1 MLEVLTILLVLLIFS
16 LISFQKKLLNLK
28 GIIFADLVGLITYY
42 SGGII
47 AFFTI
52 VFFYLIAEFATKLSR
67 NDKKK
72 HEQRTTSNILGNAG
86 AAIIALLLG
95 QFVPFFGAIAAALA
109 DTVSSE
115 IGMLSTKKPRLITN
129 FSKVESGT
137 DGGITFLGIITGAI
151 ASILIAIVYFLFI
164 ENSLKIAGVIAFAGF
179 CGTLIDS
186 LLGAIFER
194 KGKLSNTQVNF
205 IASSSGAIIV
215 FILIALL

>member
-52 VFFYLIAEFATKLSR
+52 VLFYLIAEFATKLSR

-115 IGMLSTKKPRLITN
+115 IGMLSTKQPRLITN

-137 DGGITFLGIITGAI
+137 DGGITFLGTITGAM
-151 ASILIAIVYFLFI
+151 ASVLIAIIYFLFI
-164 ENSLKIAGVIAFAGF
+164 ENSLKIAGIIAFAGF
-179 CGTLIDS
+179 CGTIIDS
-186 LLGAIFER
+186 LLGAVFER

>member
-52 VFFYLIAEFATKLSR
+52 VLFYLIAEFATKLSR

-137 DGGITFLGIITGAI
+137 DGGITFLGTITGAM
-151 ASILIAIVYFLFI
+151 ASVLIAIIYFLFI
-164 ENSLKIAGVIAFAGF
+164 ENSLKIAGIIAFAGF
-179 CGTLIDS
+179 CGTIIDS
-186 LLGAIFER
+186 LLGAVFER

-205 IASSSGAIIV
+205 IASGSGAIIA

>member
-28 GIIFADLVGLITYY
+28 GIIFADLVGVIAYY

-67 NDKKK
+67 DNKKK

-164 ENSLKIAGVIAFAGF
+164 ENSLKIAGIIAFAGF

-205 IASSSGAIIV
+205 IASSSGAIIT

>member
-52 VFFYLIAEFATKLSR
+52 VLFYLIAEFATKLSR

-109 DTVSSE
+109 DTISSE

-137 DGGITFLGIITGAI
+137 DGGITFLGTITGAM
-151 ASILIAIVYFLFI
+151 ASVLIAIIYFLFI
-164 ENSLKIAGVIAFAGF
+164 ENSLKITGIIAFAGF

>member
-42 SGGII
+42 SGGLI

-67 NDKKK
+67 TNKKK

-95 QFVPFFGAIAAALA
+95 QFIPFFGAIAAALA

-151 ASILIAIVYFLFI
+151 ASILIAIIYFLFI
-164 ENSLKIAGVIAFAGF
+164 ENSLKIAGIIAFAGV

-205 IASSSGAIIV
+205 IASSSGAIIT

>member
-28 GIIFADLVGLITYY
+28 GIIFADLVGVIAYY

-67 NDKKK
+67 TNKKK

-95 QFVPFFGAIAAALA
+95 QFIPFFGAIAAALA
-109 DTVSSE
+109 DTISSE

-137 DGGITFLGIITGAI
+137 DGGISFLGTITGAI
-151 ASILIAIVYFLFI
+151 ASILIASIYFLFI
-164 ENSLKIAGVIAFAGF
+164 ENSLKIAGIIAFAGF

-194 KGKLSNTQVNF
+194 HGKLSNTQVNF